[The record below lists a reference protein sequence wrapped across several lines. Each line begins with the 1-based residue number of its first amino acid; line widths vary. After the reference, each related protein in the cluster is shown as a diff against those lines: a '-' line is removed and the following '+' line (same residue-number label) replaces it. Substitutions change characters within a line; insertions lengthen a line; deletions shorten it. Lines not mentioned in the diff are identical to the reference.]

1 MIRRFFARS
10 TGHAPARSA
19 GRRSA
24 APRARDAHSLN
35 RQRRG
40 WYLYG
45 WASHVFP
52 TIVVTVF
59 MGRYLTSVA
68 ENAVGKHGRLH
79 LLGIP
84 VAPGSLFVYLV
95 SFGTALL
102 VLAMPLVGAVADRS
116 GAKRELLLGFGW
128 LAAACCIGLITV
140 SGTDWQ
146 LGALLFLL
154 AYLGYSCAT
163 VVNYSLLIDVSGPAE
178 RDRVSS
184 FGWAFAYI
192 GGGILLAGDFVLSL
206 FLSDKAWLAR
216 ISLCSAGI
224 WWALFNV
231 LPWRM
236 LRGLPRPAAGQGSDG
251 TLLAGF
257 RQLRRTLAE
266 LRNYPVTMAF
276 LIAFLIYNDGIQTV
290 TTVAA
295 QYGDKQLGLS
305 DSVLLS
311 AILLV
316 QFVAFGGAIWLGRLA
331 DRHGARAVVVSSLL
345 VWVLLVVLAYFLT
358 PGAAWQFYLLAVAIA
373 VVLGGSQAL
382 SRSLFSRLIPA
393 GREAEYFGLYEIS
406 DSGTSWIGPLLFG
419 LTYQLSN
426 SYRNAL
432 VSLVV
437 FFVLGLAL
445 LVRVPLRAGIEQA
458 GNAVPD
464 RL

>member
-1 MIRRFFARS
+1 MAELSPPVASPEQQQQRQ
-10 TGHAPARSA
+10 
-19 GRRSA
+19 
-24 APRARDAHSLN
+24 

-102 VLAMPLVGAVADRS
+102 VLAMPLVGAVADRT

-128 LAAACCIGLITV
+128 LAAACCVGLIAV
-140 SGTDWQ
+140 RGSDWQ
-146 LGALLFLL
+146 LGSVLFLL
-154 AYLGYSCAT
+154 GYLGYSCAT
-163 VVNYSLLIDVSGPAE
+163 VVNYALLVDVSAAAD

-184 FGWAFAYI
+184 FGWAFAYV
-192 GGGILLAGDFVLSL
+192 GGGILLAADFVLSL
-206 FLSDKAWLAR
+206 FLTDKAWLAR
-216 ISLCSAGI
+216 ISLCSAGL

-231 LPWRM
+231 LPWRL
-236 LRGLPRPAAGQGSDG
+236 LRGLDRTAAAPAVLASADAS
-251 TLLAGF
+251 LFAGF

-266 LRNYPVTMAF
+266 LRNYPITVAF

-295 QYGDKQLGLS
+295 QYGDKQLRLS

-331 DRHGARAVVVSSLL
+331 DRYGARQVVIAALG
-345 VWVLLVVLAYFLT
+345 VWVLLVVSAYFLKA
-358 PGAAWQFYLLAVAIA
+358 GAAWQFYLLAVAIA

-393 GREAEYFGLYEIS
+393 GREAEYFSLYEIS
-406 DSGTSWIGPLLFG
+406 DSGTSWLGPLLFG
-419 LTYQLSN
+419 VTYQLSN

-432 VSLVV
+432 VSLLV

-458 GNAVPD
+458 GNPVPD

>member
-1 MIRRFFARS
+1 MAELTER
-10 TGHAPARSA
+10 GGPAEP
-19 GRRSA
+19 A
-24 APRARDAHSLN
+24 AHLLA

-68 ENAVGKHGRLH
+68 ENAVGKQGRLH

-102 VLAMPLVGAVADRS
+102 VLAMPLVGAVADRT

-128 LAAACCIGLITV
+128 SAAACCIGMIAV
-140 SGTDWQ
+140 AGTNWQ
-146 LGALLFLL
+146 LGSVLFLL

-163 VVNYSLLIDVSGPAE
+163 VVNYALLIDVSGAAD

-184 FGWAFAYI
+184 FGWALSYI

-216 ISLCSAGI
+216 ISLCSAGL

-231 LPWRM
+231 LPWRL
-236 LRGLPRPAAGQGSDG
+236 LRGLPRPADRGTAAARPESD
-251 TLLAGF
+251 LLAGF

-266 LRNYPVTMAF
+266 LRNYPITMAF
-276 LIAFLIYNDGIQTV
+276 LLAFLVYNDGIQTV

-331 DRHGARAVVVSSLL
+331 DRHGARRVVIGSLL
-345 VWVLLVVLAYFLT
+345 IWLLLVVVAYFLT
-358 PGAAWQFYLLAVAIA
+358 AGAAWQFYLLAVAIA
-373 VVLGGSQAL
+373 IVLGGSQAL

-406 DSGTSWIGPLLFG
+406 DSGTSWLGPLLFG

-437 FFVLGLAL
+437 FFLLGLAL
-445 LVRVPLRAGIEQA
+445 LVRVPLRAGIVQA
-458 GNAVPD
+458 GNPVPD

>member
-1 MIRRFFARS
+1 MAELTERD
-10 TGHAPARSA
+10 GPAEP
-19 GRRSA
+19 A
-24 APRARDAHSLN
+24 AHLLA

-45 WASHVFP
+45 WGSHVFP

-68 ENAVGKHGRLH
+68 ENAVGKQGRLH

-102 VLAMPLVGAVADRS
+102 VLAMPLVGAVADRT

-128 LAAACCIGLITV
+128 SAAACCIGMIAV
-140 SGTDWQ
+140 AGTNWQ
-146 LGALLFLL
+146 LGSVLFLL

-163 VVNYSLLIDVSGPAE
+163 VVNYALLIDVSGAAN

-184 FGWAFAYI
+184 FGWALSYI
-192 GGGILLAGDFVLSL
+192 GGGVLLAGDFVLSL

-216 ISLCSAGI
+216 ISLCSAGL

-231 LPWRM
+231 LPWRL
-236 LRGLPRPAAGQGSDG
+236 LRGLPRPSDRG
-251 TLLAGF
+251 TDAVRSESDLLAGF

-266 LRNYPVTMAF
+266 LRNYPITMAF
-276 LIAFLIYNDGIQTV
+276 LLAFLVYNDGIQTV

-331 DRHGARAVVVSSLL
+331 DRHGARRVVIGSLL
-345 VWVLLVVLAYFLT
+345 IWLLLVVVAYFLT
-358 PGAAWQFYLLAVAIA
+358 AGAAWQFYLLAVAIA
-373 VVLGGSQAL
+373 IVLGGSQAL

-406 DSGTSWIGPLLFG
+406 DSGTSWLGPLVFG

-437 FFVLGLAL
+437 FFLLGLAL
-445 LVRVPLRAGIEQA
+445 LVRVPLRAGIVQA
-458 GNAVPD
+458 GNPVPD

>member
-1 MIRRFFARS
+1 MAEL
-10 TGHAPARSA
+10 TAELLH
-19 GRRSA
+19 
-24 APRARDAHSLN
+24 

-40 WYLYG
+40 WYAYG

-68 ENAVGKHGRLH
+68 ENAVGKHGRVH
-79 LLGIP
+79 LFGIP

-102 VLAMPLVGAVADRS
+102 VLAMPLVGAVADRT

-128 LAAACCIGLITV
+128 LAAACCVGMIAV
-140 SGTDWQ
+140 SGRHWQ
-146 LGALLFLL
+146 LGSVLFLL

-163 VVNYSLLIDVSGPAE
+163 VVNYALLIDVSGAAE

-184 FGWAFAYI
+184 FGWAFSYI
-192 GGGILLAGDFVLSL
+192 GGGILLAADFGLSL

-216 ISLCSAGI
+216 ISLCTAGL

-236 LRGLPRPAAGQGSDG
+236 LRGLPRPADRDPDGRPESD
-251 TLLAGF
+251 LLAGF

-266 LRNYPVTMAF
+266 LRNYPITLAF
-276 LIAFLIYNDGIQTV
+276 LIAFLVYNDGIQTV

-305 DSVLLS
+305 DTVLLS

-316 QFVAFGGAIWLGRLA
+316 QFVAFGGALWLGRLA
-331 DRHGARAVVVSSLL
+331 DRHGARRVVVGSLL
-345 VWVLLVVLAYFLT
+345 VWLLLVVLAYFIQA
-358 PGAAWQFYLLAVAIA
+358 GAAWQFYLLAVAIA

-393 GREAEYFGLYEIS
+393 SREAEYFGLYEIS
-406 DSGTSWIGPLLFG
+406 DSGTSWIGPLVFG
-419 LTYQLSN
+419 LTYQLSG

-432 VSLVV
+432 VSLVL